1 MIDDIRKND
10 MDLNLLKV
18 FVNVANKK
26 SISMAASELKC
37 AQSNVTSRIKQLE
50 KNLGVELFFRVP
62 KGVILTKEGEKLY
75 PQALELIHKMQ
86 NCIDSIS
93 NNSVEISSL
102 KIGSTDCNA
111 AVRISPFLLKLHQD
125 FPNMHLELF
134 TGTTK
139 DIYELLLDYK
149 VDIAFISGEP
159 TNDSLIVLKKFEEE
173 IAILEPQKDDS
184 PNVALT
190 FKEGCVYDEF
200 LKSYYQQK
208 NIFVE
213 KSLPFGNLETIL
225 SCIKVGMGKS
235 LLPMSIV
242 KKMGYD
248 KDIKVTILPKDEAYI
263 PTCLVCR
270 ADNIPKI
277 SDYLKSLQID

>member
-1 MIDDIRKND
+1 

-18 FVNVANKK
+18 FVAVANKK
-26 SISMAASELKC
+26 SISLAANELKC

-50 KNLGVELFFRVP
+50 KNLKVELFFRVP

-93 NNSVEISSL
+93 NNNIETGTL

-111 AVRISPFLLKLHQD
+111 AVRISPFLLKLHKD
-125 FPNMHLELF
+125 FPNLHLELF

-139 DIYELLLDYK
+139 DIYELILDYR

-159 TNDSLIVLKKFEEE
+159 TNDSLVVLKKFEEQ
-173 IAILEPQKDDS
+173 IAILEPQKDDV
-184 PNVALT
+184 PNVTLT

-200 LKSYYQQK
+200 LKNYYQQK
-208 NIFVE
+208 NIFVQ

-235 LLPMSIV
+235 LLPISIV

-248 KDIKVTILPKDEAYI
+248 KDIKITVLPKEEAYI

-270 ADNIPKI
+270 KDYIPKI
-277 SDYLKSLQID
+277 SDYLRKMNLDD